1 MHRRLGQ
8 QASRCMSLWHY
19 PVLFLTGIIA
29 GLVDSTAGG
38 GGIITVPVLLNFG
51 LPVPLALGTN
61 KLQSSFGSVSAAWHY
76 SRAGVVKFR
85 DCRLGIVM
93 TLIGAALGALTVE
106 LIDSQLLG
114 QLIPWLLGG
123 ILLYTLIRPR
133 VGEQDHPPR
142 LPWAWF
148 YTAFG
153 LGIGF
158 YDGFFGPGTGAFWAM
173 AFVIVQGQNFVK
185 ATGHTKVMNAT
196 SNLASLAVFLWHG
209 SVLFSAGI
217 AMGVG
222 QMIGAKIGSGL
233 VVKGGVRFVRPL
245 FLVVVTVTLGR
256 LIYLAVTAP

>member
-1 MHRRLGQ
+1 MGQGLQTELRDDIFRLVHRRLGQ

-153 LGIGF
+153 LGIQVWERCEPRGLGVGAVRGLGRVLRHVGVGHRVVSVHVAGF
-158 YDGFFGPGTGAFWAM
+158 DPLHG
-173 AFVIVQGQNFVK
+173 
-185 ATGHTKVMNAT
+185 
-196 SNLASLAVFLWHG
+196 VFLHR
-209 SVLFSAGI
+209 A
-217 AMGVG
+217 
-222 QMIGAKIGSGL
+222 
-233 VVKGGVRFVRPL
+233 
-245 FLVVVTVTLGR
+245 R
-256 LIYLAVTAP
+256 LE